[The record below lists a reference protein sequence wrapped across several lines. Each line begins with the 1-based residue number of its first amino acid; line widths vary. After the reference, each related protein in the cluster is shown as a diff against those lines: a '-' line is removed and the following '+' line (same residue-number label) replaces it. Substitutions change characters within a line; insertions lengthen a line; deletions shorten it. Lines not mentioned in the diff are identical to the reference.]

1 MSEQSSGFV
10 DTFLSKLKEQSF
22 IIILMLGGLYYQN
35 KVFDDQLDRYK
46 QLVDE
51 KQKYIDVMVSAERDR
66 LLIREKYL
74 MEQRDAFVIDMKE
87 ELKQER
93 EK

>member
-51 KQKYIDVMVSAERDR
+51 KQKYIGVFRHLGR
-66 LLIREKYL
+66 N
-74 MEQRDAFVIDMKE
+74 EQSQF
-87 ELKQER
+87 
-93 EK
+93 